1 MADYCHL
8 SADYFSHRFKAFT
21 GLSPIQFLNSLRIER
36 AKELL
41 LAEHLSVSE
50 VAEVVGYKD
59 PLYFSKAFKKATG
72 MSPKQFHGN
81 RWRIDETSL

>member
-1 MADYCHL
+1 ML
-8 SADYFSHRFKAFT
+8 FRS
-21 GLSPIQFLNSLRIER
+21 
-36 AKELL
+36 KELL

-59 PLYFSKAFKKATG
+59 PLYFSKVFKKATG

-81 RWRIDETSL
+81 RWLIDEASL